1 MSKLDFSKLT
11 IGNPSFE
18 AFWHNDQQEFIYVDK
33 TERLVSLLKNNKGVI
48 AIFRPR
54 RFGKSL
60 LLDTAATLISKGVAP
75 FAHTWLGEH
84 PEEWT
89 EDTYPVIR
97 LDFSNISTYTPA
109 EAERNETVSFRVD
122 IYLNI
127 LDCLSDYDIQV
138 DIDPNDR
145 NLTFSAF
152 FKKVFKYTSQQ
163 KIALIIDEYDAPLN
177 ECLRPQDAS
186 VFNYREEILRSFYKA
201 IKSYSGHFKWIFITG
216 ITQYSIGLFSGF
228 NSVTKLTFNGDY
240 SDLLGFTTEDI
251 VKYYRPYLTHA
262 AKCCPPF
269 LDVMVL
275 PYKLDLPPEVQS
287 KLSPAELGI
296 LSRMA
301 WWYDGYRFTNDNE
314 KRVYNPVSVLSFL
327 SAPHLGFKNFW
338 LQTGGALPTIL
349 QQLVPQSSGAAQRY
363 LDLLD
368 LKSTVSI
375 REDHLVLVNRAKP
388 QHLQETDHTGLAAPA
403 NTNQISE
410 TELDALLYMA
420 GYLTIKD
427 GNGPYLRLAIPNHE
441 VCFAFGYLIDTYFN
455 HEAGYYLTLPAVSYI
470 RQALESQD
478 LSLLQQC
485 FTALINENA
494 YDAIKVFNEACYRDQ
509 IYKYLTLATIFSNR
523 EYPTDNG
530 RIDILAKI
538 TKSLGYVFELKL
550 VSSDDKVEAAAQIGA
565 KQIINRGYGALA
577 QYAQVLGFV
586 IVIVNPYAD
595 KRDISEQ
602 LIAPARTNTLGQAS
616 TNALEQASTNA
627 LGQARAT
634 AYEAPSQVK
643 LSKDSAEVLRQSGL
657 LSASEFAELEP
668 LWANKKKSEIPLTL
682 PTVNAVR
689 QRISSFTHMLSL
701 VSSNSW
707 SSKVGM
713 AGHHL
718 HVFKIAEPIYPKL
731 KPFDTSKDIEIL
743 GIPTTAIPATDK
755 KTSTSKTSAKGISN
769 KGTAQK
775 KTTAIAKAPTK
786 ASTSTKRTAKTSR

>member
-1 MSKLDFSKLT
+1 
-11 IGNPSFE
+11 
-18 AFWHNDQQEFIYVDK
+18 
-33 TERLVSLLKNNKGVI
+33 
-48 AIFRPR
+48 
-54 RFGKSL
+54 
-60 LLDTAATLISKGVAP
+60 
-75 FAHTWLGEH
+75 
-84 PEEWT
+84 
-89 EDTYPVIR
+89 
-97 LDFSNISTYTPA
+97 
-109 EAERNETVSFRVD
+109 
-122 IYLNI
+122 
-127 LDCLSDYDIQV
+127 
-138 DIDPNDR
+138 
-145 NLTFSAF
+145 
-152 FKKVFKYTSQQ
+152 
-163 KIALIIDEYDAPLN
+163 
-177 ECLRPQDAS
+177 
-186 VFNYREEILRSFYKA
+186 
-201 IKSYSGHFKWIFITG
+201 
-216 ITQYSIGLFSGF
+216 
-228 NSVTKLTFNGDY
+228 
-240 SDLLGFTTEDI
+240 
-251 VKYYRPYLTHA
+251 
-262 AKCCPPF
+262 
-269 LDVMVL
+269 MVL

-494 YDAIKVFNEACYRDQ
+494 YDAIKVFNEACYREQ
-509 IYKYLTLATIFSNR
+509 IYKYLTLATIFSTR
-523 EYPTDNG
+523 ELPTSNG

-550 VSSDDKVEAAAQIGA
+550 VSSDDKVAAAAQIGA
-565 KQIINRGYGALA
+565 KQIINRNYGALA
-577 QYAQVLGFV
+577 QYTQVLGFV

-595 KRDISEQ
+595 DRGFSEQ
-602 LIAPARTNTLGQAS
+602 LIAPARTNTF
-616 TNALEQASTNA
+616 EQASI
-627 LGQARAT
+627 T
-634 AYEAPSQVK
+634 AADTQEQVK
-643 LSKDSAEVLRQSGL
+643 LSKASAEVLLKSGL
-657 LSASEFAELEP
+657 LSASEFAALKP
-668 LWANKKKSEIPLTL
+668 LWGRKKNSEVPLAL
-682 PTVNAVR
+682 PTVNTVR
-689 QRISSFTHMLSL
+689 ERISSFTHMLSL

-707 SSKVGM
+707 STNVGM
-713 AGHHL
+713 EGHHL
-718 HVFKIAEPIYPKL
+718 HVFKIAEPIYPQL
-731 KPFDTSKDIEIL
+731 NPFDTSKDIALLGVPTAATTTTSKKPIL
-743 GIPTTAIPATDK
+743 RKPRTQGSLKQNTTARTKAPAKASSSTNYAT
-755 KTSTSKTSAKGISN
+755 KTTSKIAAKS
-769 KGTAQK
+769 
-775 KTTAIAKAPTK
+775 
-786 ASTSTKRTAKTSR
+786 TAKTSTKSAAPVGSEASVKASTKGTATALNKAKTATSKALDKDTTKPKSKAGTSAKPTKATTAKGYAKSLAKASPK